1 MVEAHVILIAAT
13 SRRRFHPVIPFSGKP
28 FRQEHAATR
37 GELAQ
42 RHSLLPPCAVDLE
55 RGGPARPIIFHERD
69 VQSLLG
75 REAPQPY
82 SQLPPAGDRRL
93 TRRDA

>member
-1 MVEAHVILIAAT
+1 MVEAHVIAPAAT

-28 FRQEHAATR
+28 FRQKHAATR
-37 GELAQ
+37 RELAQ
-42 RHSLLPPCAVDLE
+42 RHTLLPPCAVDLE

-75 REAPQPY
+75 GEAPQPY
-82 SQLPPAGDRRL
+82 PELSPAYDRRL
-93 TRRDA
+93 TRCDA